1 MPRRYVRRKT
11 TTKKRYRKNYR
22 KKNSTMSTKN
32 NFKANALAVTYM
44 TNGQN
49 PFPRRYRT
57 KLHSNF
63 YGFIASGSATG
74 RYYVQLNSVFI
85 PWGGGGWPNPSTPL
99 TTTTPAGYDLL
110 LNGQLYNQCRVFGC
124 KLLVEFLPQALTDT
138 VQCTVT
144 PSLSA
149 SVPTSV
155 ATALPQPYTKSLLM
169 SSSKMN
175 SRNGSAISHYM
186 SVAKLIGVKPQALEY
201 DLSGQYTHAYNGDP
215 ATPLY
220 FVVNWATP
228 DAVNLATNL
237 EYRVKATWYIE
248 CWNSSAPI
256 LPVD

>member
-1 MPRRYVRRKT
+1 MPRKYVR
-11 TTKKRYRKNYR
+11 TKKTYRKKYR
-22 KKNSTMSTKN
+22 KRTTKKNSTMSTRN

-57 KLHSNF
+57 KLHSNMF
-63 YGFIASGSATG
+63 GFIASGSASG
-74 RYYVQLNSVFI
+74 RYFVQLNSTFQ
-85 PWGGGGWPNPSTPL
+85 PWNGSGWPNPSITL
-99 TTTTPAGYDLL
+99 ASAQPAGYSLL

-124 KLLVEFLPQALTDT
+124 KITVEFLPQALTDT

-144 PSLSA
+144 PSLGSG
-149 SVPTSV
+149 VPTSV
-155 ATALPQPYTKSLLM
+155 ALALSQPYTKSLLM

-175 SRNGSAISHYM
+175 SKNGSAISHYM

-201 DLSGQYTHAYNGDP
+201 DLSGQYIHAYNADP

-220 FVVNWATP
+220 FVVNWVTP

-237 EYRVKATWYIE
+237 EYRVKCTWYVE
-248 CWNSSAPI
+248 CWNSSAPL
-256 LPVD
+256 LPTT